1 MGNTSAK
8 NDCVGLGVALICI
21 GQMPVSVAVNG
32 IHVYVVN
39 AGGTPNISGFI
50 IDPIGGHLV
59 PLPNSQ
65 RPLAG
70 GTLAMPGDIS
80 FNADGSVLLVSEKG
94 PRWEPLLHR
103 FGLSDGGHRKAA
115 ANTVGKLDLEVS

>member
-1 MGNTSAK
+1 MFAVRGTDLVLLDRKPS
-8 NDCVGLGVALICI
+8 G

-50 IDPIGGHLV
+50 IDPSAVIWI
-59 PLPNSQ
+59 PLPSSQ

-70 GTLAMPGDIS
+70 GTLAMPGIS
-80 FNADGSVLLVSEKG
+80 ASTRTAAFCSSPKRERNSST
-94 PRWEPLLHR
+94 PI
-103 FGLSDGGHRKAA
+103 GLISGDTPQGRYRTPPAA
-115 ANTVGKLDLEVS
+115 